1 MSVPSPD
8 VPPPLPAPWSRRLA
22 ALLRHPDFARGLRE
36 MAPVGVGIGAWGF
49 VTGVAM
55 VKAGLSVPLALLM
68 TFTVF
73 AGSAQ
78 LAALP
83 LMASHAPAWLI
94 WATAAC
100 VNLRF
105 VVFAVQWRPYL
116 MRLPLGTRIAAAY
129 FGTDTAYVLFM
140 KRFPEARPQPG
151 QMPYLAGASLMN
163 WLSWQVPSVAG
174 IVLVDAIPAHWGL
187 GFAGVLALLALGLS
201 LVTDRATALSAAV
214 AGVAA
219 VASHGLPLKLNI
231 LVAIVAAVAVGLLLD
246 GRRGRPSP

>member
-1 MSVPSPD
+1 MSRSA
-8 VPPPLPAPWSRRLA
+8 LR
-22 ALLRHPDFARGLRE
+22 ALLADPEFRRGAAE
-36 MAPVGVGIGAWGF
+36 MAVVSPGMAAWGL

-83 LMASHAPAWLI
+83 LMHSGAPLWVV

-105 VVFAVQWRPYL
+105 VVFSVQWRPYFVH
-116 MRLPLGTRIAAAY
+116 LPFVRRMLVSY
-129 FGTDTAYVLFM
+129 FGTDVSYLLFM
-140 KRFPEARPQPG
+140 KRFPDPARGPG
-151 QMPYLAGASLMN
+151 QAAYLCGLASIN
-163 WLSWQVPSVAG
+163 WLAWQVPSVVG
-174 IVLVDAIPAHWGL
+174 IVLVDAIPTHWGL

-201 LVTDRATALSAAV
+201 LLADRTTALAAAV
-214 AGVAA
+214 AGA
-219 VASHGLPLKLNI
+219 VATATHGLPFRLNVV
-231 LVAIVAAVAVGLLLD
+231 VAIAAAVGVGLAVD
-246 GRRGRPSP
+246 RRDSR